1 MRRVVFAW
9 LVLGL
14 AASCFGQTLC
24 PRHIETPVYP
34 PLAQVAHV
42 QGKVTLKVTI
52 DGDGNVMNVEVA
64 DDAVHQAQEVL
75 QKSALDSMRLWTFEK
90 PAAPPVTQVIVY
102 QYKFDS
108 SLPIN
113 DHQNPVTKVNID
125 LPDRVTILSN
135 EAAVNPGR
143 SKKKKPKS
151 GTP

>member
-1 MRRVVFAW
+1 MLWWSVFW
-9 LVLGL
+9 LAGPCL
-14 AASCFGQTLC
+14 GQTLC
-24 PRHIETPVYP
+24 PRHIETPLYP
-34 PLAQVAHV
+34 PTAQVARM
-42 QGKVTLKVTI
+42 QSKVTLKVTI
-52 DGDGNVMNVEVA
+52 DADGNVTNVEEA
-64 DDAVHQAQEVL
+64 DDAAHQAASVL
-75 QKSALDSMRLWTFEK
+75 RKSAIENMQHWTFEK
-90 PAAPPVTQVIVY
+90 LAAAPVAQVIVY
-102 QYKFDS
+102 EYKFDS